1 MFLRQLFWNG
11 FDGVNPEFTRIFQA
25 MAKSANSVIDLGS
38 YLGYYSLIAAKMNPS
53 ARVFSVEPLPDSIA
67 YQKQLFKFNGADN
80 VQICPVGVAMKS
92 ATVPFYVP
100 DRSLSRIP
108 NIGSLTNRNGPGT
121 FYEDRGSDTIH
132 TEVLTLPDLVQK
144 YEIPQIELIKFFVEE
159 MEVDIFA
166 GGKSILGNWNPD
178 LRDFERYIAVKNF
191 PTIRA
196 LREVP
201 GFDRWASRN
210 FAPTRRRLEFEVPV
224 FEFEGVMTGH
234 RLPSTDAGSMRASMG
249 FRTPFLSRA
258 MQETIAEFDPLALM
272 KFGQKSVF
280 RRLLKRYLPDQMVD
294 LPKRGFVFP
303 SDRFEWVGRD
313 RAPPTKLVPR
323 ELVEQIWRNR
333 SKPGWRALATRIAML
348 SEFENWVP
356 GRLPQNPGQ
365 TKPAEPAASAA
376 S

>member
-108 NIGSLTNRNGPGT
+108 NIGSLTNRIGPGT

-178 LRDFERYIAVKNF
+178 LFGWIFYRGDSVKKLGLML
-191 PTIRA
+191 A
-196 LREVP
+196 DL
-201 GFDRWASRN
+201 G
-210 FAPTRRRLEFEVPV
+210 TRFSCCGGPAWSGAQRCQMPAI
-224 FEFEGVMTGH
+224 G
-234 RLPSTDAGSMRASMG
+234 
-249 FRTPFLSRA
+249 A
-258 MQETIAEFDPLALM
+258 MYSI
-272 KFGQKSVF
+272 QKKV
-280 RRLLKRYLPDQMVD
+280 
-294 LPKRGFVFP
+294 
-303 SDRFEWVGRD
+303 
-313 RAPPTKLVPR
+313 AVPR
-323 ELVEQIWRNR
+323 STCDPERTLDQIRGEI
-333 SKPGWRALATRIAML
+333 PDVLEA
-348 SEFENWVP
+348 
-356 GRLPQNPGQ
+356 
-365 TKPAEPAASAA
+365 
-376 S
+376 